1 MAVDEYR
8 LNRNDLIY
16 VDALEVESI
25 RKSINDG
32 SEHAFNDLR
41 TLIQLHERLGSS
53 GSNRVVEGIFFEF
66 KNALILQRQVLL
78 ECLKVPVLKHDAL
91 PPTISEDDVNRSVF
105 IGSIAGT
112 IAACI
117 PNLFSKFE
125 GLNPAE
131 ISAVNQEAAAVMAA
145 EYLDLYMNGHE
156 LWKFKIVSAFEDSLE
171 SFLAERNTRTE
182 NAPSSPSSFVTDLI
196 YQVCSEIYRTES
208 FNMHPNLVQTL
219 CKELKNA
226 TRKCFSHVI
235 PLING
240 NESPL
245 QLFLDYD
252 CFLLTFLGSKDDSA
266 EFVSWLQ
273 ESGLKMKLEA
283 NTGLLRDFALRWFS
297 KSFILFQALNIENSA
312 SIES

>member
-1 MAVDEYR
+1 M
-8 LNRNDLIY
+8 IY

-53 GSNRVVEGIFFEF
+53 GSNGVVEGIIVEF
-66 KNALILQRQVLL
+66 KNALILQRQKLL
-78 ECLKVPVLKHDAL
+78 AWMKVPEVKHDAPPL
-91 PPTISEDDVNRSVF
+91 PISEDDVNRSVF

-117 PNLFSKFE
+117 PKLFSKFE

-131 ISAVNQEAAAVMAA
+131 INGVNQEAAAVMAA
-145 EYLDLYMNGHE
+145 DYLDLYMNGHH
-156 LWKFKIVSAFEDSLE
+156 LWKFKIVSAFEASLE
-171 SFLAERNTRTE
+171 SFFAKRNTHTE
-182 NAPSSPSSFVTDLI
+182 STPSSPSSFVTELI

-219 CKELKNA
+219 CKELKNS
-226 TRKCFSHVI
+226 TRKYFSDVI
-235 PLING
+235 PSING

-245 QLFLDYD
+245 QLFLDYE
-252 CFLLTFLGSKDDSA
+252 CFMLTFLGSKEDSA
-266 EFVSWLQ
+266 EFVSWLL
-273 ESGLKMKLEA
+273 ESELKLKLEA
-283 NTGLLRDFALRWFS
+283 NIGSLRDFALRWYS
-297 KSFILFQALNIENSA
+297 KSFILFQALNIENPA
-312 SIES
+312 SLES